1 MTNKTF
7 GSYRSYDGLTDI
19 EYTVWMPDSAPRAM
33 VQIVHGMN
41 EYVDRYDEF
50 ARFLA
55 DNGMVVFGN
64 DHLGHGRTA
73 KGEADLG
80 YFAAKD
86 GDRCLVEDVYS
97 LNKIMRKKYRSL
109 PCILLGHSM
118 GSFVS
123 RTFVSVHPDAADAF
137 IISGTAGKGRPFGLG
152 IALCS
157 LIAKFKGDR
166 HRSKFIK
173 YLVFSKY
180 NKRFDGDLGIEW
192 VTTDLEGQ
200 RENGGDPKCIFD
212 FTLGG
217 YRDMFRLLSY
227 VNSDEWYANMP
238 SALPTL
244 FMSGEDD
251 PVGNYSKGV
260 RQVAERLAETSSD
273 VTLKIYEGERHEL
286 LTGLSKNKVF
296 DDLLAWMNE
305 RIDGIIAA
313 RTYGTF
319 PTKGGL

>member
-1 MTNKTF
+1 MINKTTDNF
-7 GSYRSYDGLTDI
+7 RSFDGIHDI
-19 EYTVWMPDSAPRAM
+19 EYTVWTPDRPPRAM

-50 ARFLA
+50 AHFLA
-55 DNGMVVFGN
+55 DHGMVVFGN

-73 KGEADLG
+73 KDDADLG
-80 YFAAKD
+80 YFAEKD

-118 GSFVS
+118 GSFIS
-123 RTFVSVHPDAADAF
+123 RAFVSVHHDAVDAF
-137 IISGTAGKGRPFGLG
+137 VVSGTVGKGRPFGLG
-152 IALCS
+152 ITLCS
-157 LIAKFKGDR
+157 LLSKFKGDR
-166 HRSKFIK
+166 HRSRLIK
-173 YLVFSKY
+173 YLVFSKF
-180 NKRFDGDLGIEW
+180 NKRFDGNLGMEW

-200 RENGGDPKCIFD
+200 KQYGADPKCMFD

-238 SALPTL
+238 RALPTI
-244 FMSGEDD
+244 FVSGSDD

-260 RQVAERLAETSSD
+260 CQVVEHLAETSSD
-273 VTLKIYEGERHEL
+273 VTMKIYEGERHEL
-286 LTGLSKNKVF
+286 FTGLSKYKVF
-296 DDLLAWMNE
+296 DDLLSWMNE

-313 RTYGTF
+313 RTLVSSMF
-319 PTKGGL
+319 